1 MDKPKNFKELKQ
13 RLLPFI
19 NYEQSIQLNNE
30 SKVQNV
36 GNMINSHVKILEANP
51 GNAGFLQFLKLAGN
65 SEPLR
70 VNTLTSLKYQNRYLL
85 ECHPLGRSSLSSY
98 LSI

>member
-51 GNAGFLQFLKLAGN
+51 GNAVYMPYYDRLVVLLTVLEAGW
-65 SEPLR
+65 E
-70 VNTLTSLKYQNRYLL
+70 
-85 ECHPLGRSSLSSY
+85 
-98 LSI
+98 

>member
-1 MDKPKNFKELKQ
+1 MDKPKNFKELKK

-19 NYEQSIQLNNE
+19 NYEQSVQLNEE

-51 GNAGFLQFLKLAGN
+51 GHAGYMPYYDRLVILLTVLEAGW
-65 SEPLR
+65 E
-70 VNTLTSLKYQNRYLL
+70 
-85 ECHPLGRSSLSSY
+85 
-98 LSI
+98 

>member
-19 NYEQSIQLNNE
+19 NYEQSIQLNKE

-36 GNMINSHVKILEANP
+36 GNMISSHIKILEENS
-51 GNAGFLQFLKLAGN
+51 GNKGYMPYYDRLVILLTALEAGW
-65 SEPLR
+65 E
-70 VNTLTSLKYQNRYLL
+70 
-85 ECHPLGRSSLSSY
+85 
-98 LSI
+98 

>member
-51 GNAGFLQFLKLAGN
+51 GNAGYMPYYDRLVML
-65 SEPLR
+65 
-70 VNTLTSLKYQNRYLL
+70 LTIL
-85 ECHPLGRSSLSSY
+85 ESGWE
-98 LSI
+98 

>member
-13 RLLPFI
+13 RLLPII
-19 NYEQSIQLNNE
+19 NYEQIIQLNNE

-51 GNAGFLQFLKLAGN
+51 GNAGYTPYYDRLVILLTILEAGW
-65 SEPLR
+65 E
-70 VNTLTSLKYQNRYLL
+70 
-85 ECHPLGRSSLSSY
+85 
-98 LSI
+98 